1 MDKNILGADPKKVKI
16 IKIKASKELLKA
28 LVERKRKQKDKFI

>member
-28 LVERKRKQKDKFI
+28 LAARKRQQKNKFL